1 MILPILRTIVGL
13 LFLSFVAMTAHAGSD
28 DDATRTKKICD
39 KAEARYQE
47 IYGKPSSES
56 EAVIVKLYK
65 YTFCPQQITV
75 KQGTK
80 VLWVNVD
87 KRTSHSVW
95 HKAAGKPESERFFPE
110 EQVGAVIDFPPGTYD
125 YLCGPHWEKEGM
137 VGRMTVEAK

>member
-1 MILPILRTIVGL
+1 MTIRTVIAITGVL
-13 LFLSFVAMTAHAGSD
+13 LLSFVAEAAQAGG
-28 DDATRTKKICD
+28 DADVARVQKICAA
-39 KAEARYQE
+39 AEVRYQE
-47 IYGKPSSES
+47 IYGKPSAEAG
-56 EAVIVKLYK
+56 AVIVKLYK

-95 HKAAGKPESERFFPE
+95 HKAAGQAESERFFPE
-110 EQVGAVIDFPPGTYD
+110 EQVGIVIDFPPGTYD

-137 VGRMTVEAK
+137 IGKMTVQAK